1 MEERQALHENR
12 SQGSRRPRVLNS
24 KRRECLT
31 FFDEG
36 FGYKRTATL
45 TGLERYTVREYLR
58 RYKTGD
64 ISWAERGRKG

>member
-1 MEERQALHENR
+1 MEESQALHESR
-12 SQGSRRPRVLNS
+12 SRGGGRPRVLNS

-31 FFDEG
+31 FFDKG

-45 TGLERYTVREYLR
+45 TGLGRYTVREYLR

-64 ISWAERGRKG
+64 ISWAERGRRG